1 MAKSRLTPDYI
12 EWVLSL
18 NANQA
23 LREIHKVNE
32 ESKELKRDKK
42 AVPVVTGSAFLVA
55 TELGY
60 DCLRKLALARHLL
73 IDKPSVSYIQ

>member
-1 MAKSRLTPDYI
+1 M
-12 EWVLSL
+12 SL

-42 AVPVVTGSAFLVA
+42 AVPLGWGSAFLVA
-55 TELGY
+55 TELGL
-60 DCLRKLALARHLL
+60 DCLRNLALARHLL
-73 IDKPSVSYIQ
+73 IG